1 MRSGAAVLI
10 ILWLTTAG
18 AFAYKEKPLEE
29 LISQAD
35 AAALKS
41 QPKLYTKIAKRQL
54 KNADRLYKRGEITGA
69 HAAVND
75 VAVYSGK
82 ASDAAIRSGKDM
94 KRTEIAI
101 RKMAD
106 RLRDIQ
112 HNVVFNQREPVQ
124 KVIDQLEAMRT
135 RLLARMFG
143 KGKGKGKG
151 K

>member
-1 MRSGAAVLI
+1 
-10 ILWLTTAG
+10 
-18 AFAYKEKPLEE
+18 
-29 LISQAD
+29 
-35 AAALKS
+35 
-41 QPKLYTKIAKRQL
+41 
-54 KNADRLYKRGEITGA
+54 
-69 HAAVND
+69 
-75 VAVYSGK
+75 
-82 ASDAAIRSGKDM
+82 
-94 KRTEIAI
+94 
-101 RKMAD
+101 MAD